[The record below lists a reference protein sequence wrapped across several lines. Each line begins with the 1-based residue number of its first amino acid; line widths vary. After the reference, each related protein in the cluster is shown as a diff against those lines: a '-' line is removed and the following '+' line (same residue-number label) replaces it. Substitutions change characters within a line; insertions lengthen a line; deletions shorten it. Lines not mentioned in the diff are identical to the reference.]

1 MGRRR
6 IVIVGSGNVATHLA
20 PALDRENDVVQV
32 VARSIESASRV
43 SALTRGARPCADI
56 SEIEPDADFYI
67 VSVNDDAVGAVA
79 EAMPRVSGV
88 VAHTSGSVPMGAL
101 EGASARVGVFYPL
114 QTFSREAT
122 VEVER
127 VPFFIEGNTPA
138 CAEELAELARTVS
151 KSVEFADSDR
161 RSVLHLAAV
170 FACNFSNYMW
180 GCADRILAD
189 AGLTLEVMR
198 PLLEVTL
205 DKAMTLGPRAAQ
217 TGPARRHDYGV
228 MSAQSAKLPQDLS
241 KIYDILS
248 QGIIAN
254 HSDNE

>member
-127 VPFFIEGNTPA
+127 VPF
-138 CAEELAELARTVS
+138 
-151 KSVEFADSDR
+151 
-161 RSVLHLAAV
+161 
-170 FACNFSNYMW
+170 
-180 GCADRILAD
+180 
-189 AGLTLEVMR
+189 
-198 PLLEVTL
+198 
-205 DKAMTLGPRAAQ
+205 
-217 TGPARRHDYGV
+217 
-228 MSAQSAKLPQDLS
+228 LS
-241 KIYDILS
+241 KETHRPVRKNWLNWPALFQNRLS
-248 QGIIAN
+248 LLIPTEGRCCTWRLYSPVIFPITCGAVPTGFSQMPV
-254 HSDNE
+254 